1 MHYHIII
8 PYVHFHSPVSPGSP
22 SHGLTQPTSPWG
34 HKLSLAQ
41 LRGAPAHSSALAGPK
56 GTLLCPSHKAAGA
69 GHDLY
74 NTLYYSKSTK
84 QGAKTIPPSAN
95 KAMCSEGWDTFLARI
110 ENHSHSWWQGIKKKP
125 QTLGSFAPLLDC
137 ARGTV
142 LSTMLSGV
150 CAVCRH
156 YLKRQRDA
164 AAVPRSAEPHTCTLV
179 RGTGRG

>member
-1 MHYHIII
+1 MQTIACQCTLISDVHYHIII

-34 HKLSLAQ
+34 YKLSLAQ

-110 ENHSHSWWQGIKKKP
+110 ENHSHSWWQGMKKKNP
-125 QTLGSFAPLLDC
+125 DPGFICSPAEPCTRNGSLHHAVRCMWCMQTLPEKTEGCCCCP
-137 ARGTV
+137 T
-142 LSTMLSGV
+142 
-150 CAVCRH
+150 
-156 YLKRQRDA
+156 QR
-164 AAVPRSAEPHTCTLV
+164 
-179 RGTGRG
+179 

>member
-34 HKLSLAQ
+34 YKLSLAQ
-41 LRGAPAHSSALAGPK
+41 LRGAPAHSSALPGPK

-95 KAMCSEGWDTFLARI
+95 KAMCSEGWDTFLART
-110 ENHSHSWWQGIKKKP
+110 ENHSHSWWQGMKKTTP
-125 QTLGSFAPLLDC
+125 DPGFICSPAEPCRWNCSLHHAVRCMCCMQTLPEKTEGCCCCP
-137 ARGTV
+137 T
-142 LSTMLSGV
+142 
-150 CAVCRH
+150 
-156 YLKRQRDA
+156 QR
-164 AAVPRSAEPHTCTLV
+164 
-179 RGTGRG
+179 